1 MMKNKVGIYL
11 RLSREDE
18 KDKESGSIKNQR
30 AILMDYIK
38 EHHLNFIAEYVDDGI
53 SGTTFQRPGFKR
65 LIEDVKK
72 KKIDTVLTKD
82 TSRLGRDHIEFGYY
96 VEKFFPE
103 NNVRYIA
110 VNDNIDTKNTEN
122 DMLLFKSAYNDMYV
136 KDISKKIRTSLYIK
150 KKQGEFVGAYAPY
163 GYQKDIYDKH
173 KLVIEETSANIV
185 RRIFNLF
192 VNHHSITTIAD
203 TLTKDNIPIPSIQK
217 GMNRGIKS
225 SLFGIWTSRTIT
237 DILTNPTYIGNLTQG
252 RSKKINYK
260 SKKRIHTKRED
271 WIIKENSCPKIIDE
285 ELFFLANTMYQANL
299 HKYKKNSNDLLLKGF
314 VYCAECGHKIS
325 FRKISNKYIYGE
337 CNYYLKYKKYNACTT
352 HSIKYE
358 TLEKLILNEIRNLLK
373 KVNQEKIIQS
383 IYQSVLNE
391 VKEKNNKR
399 ITFLRKGQEVNQI
412 KLDSLYEDKLAKL
425 INQENYF
432 RMKEK
437 IETETKK
444 MKQEINH
451 LEEKN
456 RTLETNNKEKQLLK
470 NNPID
475 KIFLSTLIEK
485 ITLTR
490 DKKINIYYRVNCNF

>member
-1 MMKNKVGIYL
+1 MKNKVGIYL
-11 RLSREDE
+11 RLSREDDKE
-18 KDKESGSIKNQR
+18 KESGSIKNQR
-30 AILMDYIK
+30 AILMEYIK
-38 EHHLNFIAEYVDDGI
+38 EHHLNFIAEYVDDGV

-72 KKIDTVLTKD
+72 KKIDTILTKD

-110 VNDNIDTKNTEN
+110 VNDNIDTKNSEN

-173 KLVIEETSANIV
+173 KLVVEETSANIV

-203 TLTKDNIPIPSIQK
+203 ILTKDNIPIPSIQK

-225 SLFGIWTSRTIT
+225 SLFGIWTSRTIS

-299 HKYKKNSNDLLLKGF
+299 HEYKKNSNDLLLKGF

-358 TLEKLILNEIRNLLK
+358 ILENLILNEIKNLLK
-373 KVNQEKIIQS
+373 KVNQEKIIKS
-383 IYQSVLNE
+383 IYQSIVNE
-391 VKEKNNKR
+391 AKEKNNKR
-399 ITFLRKGQEVNQI
+399 ITFLKKGQEVNKI

-432 RMKEK
+432 RIKEK

-444 MKQEINH
+444 MKQEINN

-456 RTLETNNKEKQLLK
+456 RILEKNNKEKQFLK
-470 NNPID
+470 NNQID

-485 ITLTR
+485 ITLTS
-490 DKKINIYYRVNCNF
+490 DKTINIYYRFHCNF

>member
-38 EHHLNFIAEYVDDGI
+38 EHHFNFIAEYVDDGI

-72 KKIDTVLTKD
+72 KKIDTILTKD

-110 VNDNIDTKNTEN
+110 VNDNIDTNNTEN

-192 VNHHSITTIAD
+192 VNHHSITAIAD

-271 WIIKENSCPKIIDE
+271 WITKENSCPKIIDE

-299 HKYKKNSNDLLLKGF
+299 HEHKNNSSNLLLKGF

-432 RMKEK
+432 RIKEK
-437 IETETKK
+437 IETESKK
-444 MKQEINH
+444 INQEIKL

-456 RTLETNNKEKQLLK
+456 RMLEENHQETQFFANNQ
-470 NNPID
+470 ID
-475 KIFLSTLIEK
+475 KVFLSTLIEK
-485 ITLTR
+485 ITLTH

>member
-1 MMKNKVGIYL
+1 MKNKVGIYL

>member
-1 MMKNKVGIYL
+1 
-11 RLSREDE
+11 
-18 KDKESGSIKNQR
+18 
-30 AILMDYIK
+30 
-38 EHHLNFIAEYVDDGI
+38 
-53 SGTTFQRPGFKR
+53 
-65 LIEDVKK
+65 
-72 KKIDTVLTKD
+72 
-82 TSRLGRDHIEFGYY
+82 
-96 VEKFFPE
+96 
-103 NNVRYIA
+103 
-110 VNDNIDTKNTEN
+110 
-122 DMLLFKSAYNDMYV
+122 
-136 KDISKKIRTSLYIK
+136 
-150 KKQGEFVGAYAPY
+150 
-163 GYQKDIYDKH
+163 
-173 KLVIEETSANIV
+173 
-185 RRIFNLF
+185 
-192 VNHHSITTIAD
+192 
-203 TLTKDNIPIPSIQK
+203 
-217 GMNRGIKS
+217 MNRGIKS

-271 WIIKENSCPKIIDE
+271 WITKENSCPKIIDE

-299 HKYKKNSNDLLLKGF
+299 HEYKKNSNDLLLKGF

>member
-72 KKIDTVLTKD
+72 KKIDTILTKD

-299 HKYKKNSNDLLLKGF
+299 HEYKKNSNDLLLKGF

>member
-1 MMKNKVGIYL
+1 MKNKVGIYL

-72 KKIDTVLTKD
+72 KKIDTILTKD

-103 NNVRYIA
+103 NNIRYIA

-299 HKYKKNSNDLLLKGF
+299 HEYKKNSNDLLLKGF